1 MSAVSQAQGELPPA
15 VFLMGP
21 TASGKTELAVA
32 LAEHLPCGIV
42 SVDSTLVYR
51 GLDIGSAK
59 PEPELLS
66 RFPHRLVDICDP
78 SETYS
83 AARFRDDALAAMGE
97 IDAAGRLP
105 LLVGGTMLYFR
116 ALEQGLSRLPEA
128 DPGLRARLIGEAE
141 RLGWQALH
149 QRLTRLDPVAA
160 GRIHPNDPQRI
171 QRALEV
177 IELTGRSLS
186 EQQQRRGPG
195 LPYRLLKLARA
206 PMQRAELHRRIEL
219 RFRQMLEQG
228 FEDEVR
234 GLLARGLSPAL
245 PAMRAVGYRQ
255 LLGYLLGEYGREEM
269 VARGVAATR
278 QLAKRQLTWLR
289 ADPQVHWL
297 DEAQG
302 DVLGQALE
310 RITLFLEG

>member
-1 MSAVSQAQGELPPA
+1 
-15 VFLMGP
+15 MGP

-32 LAEHLPCGIV
+32 LSERIPCGIV

-59 PEPELLS
+59 PEAELLA
-66 RFPHRLVDICDP
+66 RVPHRLVDICEP
-78 SETYS
+78 SESYS
-83 AARFRDDALAAMGE
+83 AARFRQDALAAMAE
-97 IDAAGRLP
+97 IRAAGKLP

-128 DPGLRARLIGEAE
+128 DPGLRARIMREAE
-141 RLGWQALH
+141 RVGWQALH
-149 QRLTRLDPVAA
+149 QRLARLDPVAA
-160 GRIHPNDPQRI
+160 GRIHPNAPQRI

-177 IELTGRSLS
+177 IELTGRPLS
-186 EQQQRRGPG
+186 EQQQRGPG

-206 PMQRAELHRRIEL
+206 PGQRAELHRRIES

-228 FEDEVR
+228 FEREVR

-255 LLGYLLGEYGREEM
+255 VLGYLLGEYGRDEM
-269 VARGVAATR
+269 IAKGVAATR

-289 ADPQVHWL
+289 ADPQIHWL
-297 DEAQG
+297 DESQG
-302 DVLGQALE
+302 DLLGQALE
-310 RITLFLEG
+310 KINRFLRR